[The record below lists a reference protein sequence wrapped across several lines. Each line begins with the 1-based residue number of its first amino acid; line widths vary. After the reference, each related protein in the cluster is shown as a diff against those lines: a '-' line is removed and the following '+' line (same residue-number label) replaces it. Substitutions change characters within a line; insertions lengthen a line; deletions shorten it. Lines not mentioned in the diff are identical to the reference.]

1 MTGNRGYSWKFLLC
15 SSILVSFWCKRKKVI
30 SSVPL
35 DTDVKTLLSTRLLA
49 DAAAPHFQLHSLDE
63 LRHSRMGAFHPV
75 SVVPKSS
82 RSPEE
87 SIVISGVSLYL
98 LLVAPVSPSVLDKC
112 VTSGARTLHPHT
124 WRTINS
130 SKYTEFRPY
139 VWIYRGAL
147 KYSGSN
153 TGTGSSSKSHY
164 GSLFN
169 CFLLTVKTLLLAKKL
184 RVNPRLRLRPR
195 NRKTPLPYLQTND
208 PPETIFR
215 MLLHAKFLCLLRLFF
230 LLSLSL
236 PLFFIENS
244 FSYFFFL
251 QHFFPVS

>member
-1 MTGNRGYSWKFLLC
+1 M
-15 SSILVSFWCKRKKVI
+15 
-30 SSVPL
+30 
-35 DTDVKTLLSTRLLA
+35 
-49 DAAAPHFQLHSLDE
+49 
-63 LRHSRMGAFHPV
+63 
-75 SVVPKSS
+75 
-82 RSPEE
+82 
-87 SIVISGVSLYL
+87 
-98 LLVAPVSPSVLDKC
+98 
-112 VTSGARTLHPHT
+112 
-124 WRTINS
+124 
-130 SKYTEFRPY
+130 
-139 VWIYRGAL
+139 

-251 QHFFPVS
+251 QHFFSCFLDIHTRLLSPFLSLFLSTGFNTTQFFWRLFTSKKTFSSPFFFC